1 MNEINYHQKDLV
13 KTDELN
19 QMLESQLN
27 QIFEKEYEY
36 LKKSIISL
44 LKVFEE
50 IKILGFFH

>member
-1 MNEINYHQKDLV
+1 
-13 KTDELN
+13 
-19 QMLESQLN
+19 MLESQLN